1 MNVFYN
7 LEDLPEFKEAVITI
21 GSFDGVHSG
30 HQKIIQKVRQL
41 AQKVGGESVI
51 ITFHP
56 HPRLVVYPRDK
67 SLKLITTI
75 EEKVELFRQCG
86 VDNLVVVP
94 FTVAFSQQTADE
106 YIQQFLVGRFKPRY
120 IVIGYDH
127 RFGLNR
133 QGNIDY
139 LKWHG
144 EELGYE
150 VVEIEKQEIQDIAVS
165 STKVRQALEEG
176 DVKSAKQLLGHPF
189 LLSGKVI
196 QGQKIGRTIGFP
208 TANIDVSDKH
218 KLIPPYGI
226 YAVKVRLEEKEFGG
240 MLYIGDRP
248 TLEQHTN
255 QTIEVNIFEFS
266 EDIYGKEITLEFVD
280 FIRHDMRFDNLEG
293 LQSKLAED
301 KLASQQALSANT
313 EASDLQLKANAVIPE
328 VAIVILNY
336 NGQTY
341 LKQFLPF
348 VLESEYE
355 NLSIYVADNASTD
368 NSKEV
373 LSGFP
378 DVKTLFL
385 PKNGGFAQGY
395 NEALEQIDAD
405 YYILLNS
412 DVEVK
417 PGWIAPIMKVFAEQ
431 PEVAVCQ
438 PKILSFHERTR
449 FEYAGGSGGWIDKLG
464 YPFCRGR
471 IFGSMEEDEGQYDDK
486 AEIFWASGAALFI
499 KAPIFHQVGGFDPD
513 YFAHAEEIDLCWRI
527 KRAGYSIKVV
537 PESVVYHVGGGTL
550 NYDTPKKVYLN
561 FRNTLYNIVKNDPIS
576 KILWLI
582 PLRLVLDGLA
592 GLLFLAQG
600 KFALISSIL
609 KAHWSF
615 FPKLPYTWKKRKR
628 YQAMIDSIRIKPAR
642 RLTAVY
648 PRSIVWQY
656 YAQGRQK
663 FKDLF

>member
-41 AQKVGGESVI
+41 AQQVGGESVI

-75 EEKVELFRQCG
+75 AEKVELFRQCG

-144 EELGYE
+144 AELGYE

-165 STKVRQALEEG
+165 STKVRQALEKG
-176 DVKSAKQLLGHPF
+176 DVKSARQLLGHPF
-189 LLSGKVI
+189 LLNGKVI

-208 TANIDVSDKH
+208 TANIEVADKH

-226 YAVKVRLEEKEFGG
+226 YAVKVRLEGKEFGG

-248 TLEQHTN
+248 TLEQHNN

-266 EDIYGKEITLEFVD
+266 DNIYGKEITIEFVD
-280 FIRHDMRFDNLEG
+280 FIRHDMRFNNLEA

-301 KLASQQALSANT
+301 KLASQQALSSYT
-313 EASDLQLKANAVIPE
+313 EASDLLSKASTVIPE

-378 DVKTLFL
+378 SVKTLFL
-385 PKNGGFAQGY
+385 PENGGFAQGY
-395 NEALEQIDAD
+395 NEALAQIDAD

-412 DVEVK
+412 DVEVS
-417 PGWIAPIMKVFAEQ
+417 PGWIAPIMKVFTEQ

-471 IFGSMEEDEGQYDDK
+471 IFGSMEEDEGQYDDET
-486 AEIFWASGAALFI
+486 EIFWASGAALFI
-499 KAPIFHQVGGFDPD
+499 KAPIFHQVGGFDSD

-537 PESVVYHVGGGTL
+537 PDSVVYHVGGGTL
-550 NYDTPKKVYLN
+550 NYDTPMKVYLN

-582 PLRLVLDGLA
+582 PFRLILDGLA

-600 KFALISSIL
+600 KFTLISSIL

-628 YQAMIDSIRIKPAR
+628 YQAMIDRIRIKPTP
-642 RLTAVY
+642 RLSGVY
-648 PRSIVWQY
+648 PRSVVWQY